1 MPTTSHGRPQ
11 PVNARVISLKVRP
24 SQVSHL
30 CFEVGGILETLKA
43 PPGKQTLLGH
53 HVTSYPFED
62 LYKAL
67 GSNSTTGSSDHS
79 RLFYSPDEI
88 KKTLIGTH
96 ALASLRAEDAKTAL
110 RKAINARQNAY
121 YAKYGSTQSA
131 AIIDKM
137 TEYYSPTTHD
147 SKPYRLGQLKQF
159 AENQVNALKAA
170 YSADGTRNG
179 TINPANPQQ
188 GVVKTTSSV
197 SKTTGGGSSVTGQT
211 QMISE
216 EDKTDPFKLPQL
228 PAGGA
233 SAGAEL
239 GGGAFTDDAQ
249 TTIEEDSTGQTMT
262 NTGTITQKIT
272 NTDYGYR
279 IPWWECQAQYQRAQI
294 SLIDQQFAQF
304 MYSVNFP
311 NLKQVFE
318 NELNNID
325 CDIYRLQIAY
335 ANTMLMTPISGTVTG
350 IYKNPGDAVRAGEP
364 VIRVENDDTIFLVG
378 TLICPALI
386 QIGSSV
392 KVATT
397 LFGSDPASPSL
408 SGTVVAARGHVQENE
423 WAVILQCQNTDHM
436 YPLGYNFDYDDTTVT
451 IN

>member
-1 MPTTSHGRPQ
+1 MAIQPHGRTQ
-11 PVNARVISLKVRP
+11 PVKAQVVSLKVRP

-30 CFEVGGILETLKA
+30 CFEVGGILETLKV
-43 PPGKQTLLGH
+43 PPGKQTLLGQ

-67 GSNSTTGSSDHS
+67 GSNSTTGSSDQS

-88 KKTLIGTH
+88 RKTLIGTH
-96 ALASLRAEDAKTAL
+96 ALASLRAEDARTAL
-110 RKAINARQNAY
+110 KKAINARQNAY
-121 YAKYGSTQSA
+121 YAKYGSIQSA
-131 AIIDKM
+131 AIIEKM
-137 TEYYSPTTHD
+137 NEYYSPTTHD

-179 TINPANPQQ
+179 AINPANPQQ
-188 GVVKTTSSV
+188 GVVKTTSSL
-197 SKTTGGGSSVTGQT
+197 STTTGGGSSVTGQT
-211 QMISE
+211 QMVSE
-216 EDKTDPFKLPQL
+216 EEDGVKPFELPNL
-228 PAGGA
+228 PPGGA
-233 SAGAEL
+233 AAGLEINA
-239 GGGAFTDDAQ
+239 DALAKDPNA
-249 TTIEEDSTGQTMT
+249 TIEEDSTGQTIT
-262 NTGTITQKIT
+262 NTGAITQKIT

-350 IYKNPGDAVRAGEP
+350 VYKNPGDAVRAGEP

-392 KVATT
+392 TVSTT
-397 LFGSDPASPSL
+397 LFGSDPASPAL

-423 WAVILQCQNTDHM
+423 WGDPAM
-436 YPLGYNFDYDDTTVT
+436 P
-451 IN
+451 